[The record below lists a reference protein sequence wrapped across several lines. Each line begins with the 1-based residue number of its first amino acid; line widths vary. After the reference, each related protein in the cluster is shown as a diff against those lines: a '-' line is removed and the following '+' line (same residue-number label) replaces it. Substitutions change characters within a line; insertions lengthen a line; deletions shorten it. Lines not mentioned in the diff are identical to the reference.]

1 MDGCSHIDEV
11 WNGINNLQVLVE
23 EPSWQAYLV
32 IRKQTKL
39 LRAQQVPTKY
49 DFHDCCSDSDHLTG
63 CVID

>member
-1 MDGCSHIDEV
+1 VDGCSHIDEV

-49 DFHDCCSDSDHLTG
+49 DFPACCSTQTILLA
-63 CVID
+63 V